1 MKWGTGTLS
10 GKNLN
15 SILVFKFGN
24 MYCISRVDLLDGS
37 ISIRVFLSCFR
48 EGGGNG
54 PSPMGG
60 SRGGERVGKGE
71 EWRVFWSQKKQL
83 INNVSK
89 RYLSCI

>member
-48 EGGGNG
+48 EV
-54 PSPMGG
+54 
-60 SRGGERVGKGE
+60 GGERSLPYGGE
-71 EWRVFWSQKKQL
+71 SRWGTGREGGGMARVLVAKKTIDQ
-83 INNVSK
+83 
-89 RYLSCI
+89 